1 MRNVKTF
8 IQIIVVALIA
18 FAAFFLIYQNI
29 PSQDGTKLYFMDI
42 FNSLMGAVV
51 VALVTASIFIFQR
64 KIEADDEKNRVIY
77 EKKLSLYEQI
87 ASTLN
92 HVIRDSK
99 ITEKELEEL
108 QLFFFKVVLIA
119 GPKAAEK
126 FNDMLINLKN
136 CSNSEIDDDTMQT
149 ILNFI
154 TLSRM
159 DLDVLADI
167 ETNQREEISQ
177 LLKKLLGD
185 RRVVQNIIR
194 KKRTFTD
201 GFRKQVLEEYEK
213 AASPEAKEAVLKKHQ
228 LYSVQLN
235 TFRKTLEKRTRK

>member
-108 QLFFFKVVLIA
+108 QLFFIYSPHCAYSFFFFFSAKPPKVTAV
-119 GPKAAEK
+119 
-126 FNDMLINLKN
+126 
-136 CSNSEIDDDTMQT
+136 
-149 ILNFI
+149 
-154 TLSRM
+154 
-159 DLDVLADI
+159 
-167 ETNQREEISQ
+167 QR
-177 LLKKLLGD
+177 
-185 RRVVQNIIR
+185 R
-194 KKRTFTD
+194 
-201 GFRKQVLEEYEK
+201 
-213 AASPEAKEAVLKKHQ
+213 
-228 LYSVQLN
+228 
-235 TFRKTLEKRTRK
+235 

>member
-1 MRNVKTF
+1 MKNVKTF
-8 IQIIVVALIA
+8 IQIIAVAVIA
-18 FAAFFLIYQNI
+18 FAAFFFIYQNI
-29 PSQDGTKLYFMDI
+29 PFQDGTKLYFMDI

-77 EKKLSLYEQI
+77 EKKLALYERI

-92 HVIRDSK
+92 HIIQDSK
-99 ITEKELEEL
+99 ISDKELTEL

-126 FNDMLINLKN
+126 FNDMLVNLKN
-136 CSNSEIDDDTMQT
+136 CSNSEIDDETMQT

-167 ETNQREEISQ
+167 EAQQREEIGH
-177 LLKKLLGD
+177 LLKKLSED
-185 RRVVQNIIR
+185 RRVVQNITR

-201 GFRKQVLEEYEK
+201 DFRRQVLKEHEE
-213 AASPEAKEAVLKKHQ
+213 ATSPEAKEAVLKEHQ
-228 LYSVQLN
+228 LYPVQLN
-235 TFRKTLEKRTRK
+235 TFRKTLEKRTKS

>member
-18 FAAFFLIYQNI
+18 FAAFFFIYQNI
-29 PSQDGTKLYFMDI
+29 PSQDGTKLYFMAI
-42 FNSLMGAVV
+42 FNSLKGAVV

-92 HVIRDSK
+92 HVIQDSK

-108 QLFFFKVVLIA
+108 QSFFFKVVLIA

-167 ETNQREEISQ
+167 DAKQREEIGH
-177 LLKKLLGD
+177 LLRKLLED
-185 RRVVQNIIR
+185 KRVVQNITR
-194 KKRTFTD
+194 KKRTFGD
-201 GFRKQVLEEYEK
+201 PFRKQVLKEYDD
-213 AASPEAKEAVLKKHQ
+213 AISSDAKEEVLRRYK
-228 LYSVQLN
+228 LYPVQLK
-235 TFRKTLEKRTRK
+235 TFRKTLQSRKSG

>member
-1 MRNVKTF
+1 MRNTKTF
-8 IQIIVVALIA
+8 IQIFGVAFIA
-18 FAAFFLIYQNI
+18 FAAFFFIYQNI
-29 PSQDGTKLYFMDI
+29 PSQDGIKLYFTDI
-42 FNSLMGAVV
+42 FNSLMGAMV

-92 HVIRDSK
+92 HVIQDSK
-99 ITEKELEEL
+99 ISEKELEEL

-119 GPKAAEK
+119 GPKAAEE
-126 FNDMLINLKN
+126 FNNMLINLKN
-136 CSNSEIDDDTMQT
+136 CSDSEIDDETMQT

-167 ETNQREEISQ
+167 DTKQREEIGH
-177 LLKKLLGD
+177 LLKKLSED
-185 RRVVQNIIR
+185 RRVVQNITR

-201 GFRKQVLEEYEK
+201 DFRKQVLKEYDD
-213 AASPEAKEAVLKKHQ
+213 ASSSDAKDEVLRRHK
-228 LYSVQLN
+228 LYQVQLN
-235 TFRKTLEKRTRK
+235 TFRKTLKSRKSG